1 MFIRDLAFSDT
12 TSFNASMP
20 GVQIVYELATP
31 ITIQLTLTQVEL
43 LQGENNIW
51 SDGEMTL
58 VYLADGNAS
67 DAEALNILLGGRYV
81 NNHGEDEPTDREA
94 LDILLGR

>member
-1 MFIRDLAFSDT
+1 MLC
-12 TSFNASMP
+12 
-20 GVQIVYELATP
+20 YELATP
-31 ITIQLTLTQVEL
+31 MTIQLTPTQVEL

-67 DAEALNILLGGRYV
+67 DVEALNILLGGRYV